1 MRRSDADAVEMEDE
15 EEDREARRL
24 AVLQAAACGDEMERI
39 PAGACMLGSTPPAIM
54 ISHRPPPQTSSTAPF
69 VPLPW

>member
-1 MRRSDADAVEMEDE
+1 MEDE

-54 ISHRPPPQTSSTAPF
+54 ISHRPPPQTKLHCAICPVAVVT
-69 VPLPW
+69 LHG